1 MNIQRSHNASV
12 IRKIAYNLILALV
25 LLVVTCQRIAAQEE
39 IVVINNNLPLDIGK
53 KMMLLFDSGRN
64 YSPSNIV
71 LQNSFQPSKLT
82 VPIFPYPIKD
92 LWVKF
97 TLKNYNQ
104 AQPLFLSVKDPNI
117 SDLFVYEH
125 DSLNKLSL
133 ISRTGTS
140 HKFYKRQDNNV
151 EFNFR
156 LNIPVSQQKTYY
168 LKINSVH
175 PVELRLVLYEQASL
189 DRNNFIQNIII
200 GVFSGIII
208 ATFLYNLFL
217 FFGTKDRSYL
227 IYVSFVLT
235 IGFALITFAGWSFKL
250 FWPSLPL
257 LNKNMIIITS
267 CMSGLLGISFAK
279 SFLHI
284 ASYTP
289 RINKVL
295 SFLMALYV
303 IAIIM
308 DFTNLSWLSY
318 SLFNLTGIAG
328 GMLILYASIYIYRK
342 GFRSAYFYFL
352 AWSVFLSGL
361 IIYLLKNL
369 NILPTNNF
377 THYILFFGSAIEAT
391 LLSIAL
397 ADKINILQKEKTQ
410 SQAEALRV
418 SRENEILVKEQ
429 NIVLE
434 QKVNERT
441 EELQHANH
449 QLNDALT
456 NLKDAQTQLVEAE
469 KMASLGQL
477 TAGIAHEINN
487 PINFVKSNIKPLQ
500 LDFRDLEELIDEYN
514 KLHTT
519 DEKAIKSQLS
529 NIASF
534 QKQIDLS
541 FVKTEIGS
549 LIKGIEEGAER
560 TAEIV
565 RGLRTFSRLDE
576 GELKTVNVHEGI
588 DSTLVLLK
596 NSFPY
601 YIKIVKDF
609 KADGNIDCYPG
620 KLNQVF
626 MNIINNGIQAIQ
638 AKPTKSDNETIVIS
652 TKDADNERIIIS
664 IKDSG
669 TGMTDEVKQKIF
681 EPFFTTKPVGE
692 GTGLGMAIVFK
703 IIEKHNGKI
712 DILSSPDNGAE
723 FILSLPHALSETS
736 HNPR

>member
-1 MNIQRSHNASV
+1 MHLISWKNIVCIFLMASF
-12 IRKIAYNLILALV
+12 IGFTPCGIH
-25 LLVVTCQRIAAQEE
+25 AQETIVLDGQLFPLKINKKSDLLLDDKSLFDTSNIIGQKGFERIKNVQE
-39 IVVINNNLPLDIGK
+39 IFLKDLNNLWVRFKLKNETRAGDFFLG
-53 KMMLLFDSGRN
+53 LQS
-64 YSPSNIV
+64 SNIEEIWLYKV
-71 LQNSFQPSKLT
+71 
-82 VPIFPYPIKD
+82 
-92 LWVKF
+92 
-97 TLKNYNQ
+97 
-104 AQPLFLSVKDPNI
+104 
-117 SDLFVYEH
+117 
-125 DSLNKLSL
+125 DSLNRLSL
-133 ISRTGTS
+133 LQHTGNSLPFDTR
-140 HKFYKRQDNNV
+140 KNDDV
-151 EFNFR
+151 DFNFN
-156 LNIPVSQQKTYY
+156 LNIPSGKDITYY
-168 LKINSVH
+168 LKFKSRH
-175 PVELRLVLYEQASL
+175 PVEVQLVVSDVQSHNKSYLTQT
-189 DRNNFIQNIII
+189 III
-200 GVFSGIII
+200 DFYSGIII
-208 ATFLYNLFL
+208 TIILYNAFLFL
-217 FFGTKDRSYL
+217 FTKDRSYL
-227 IYVSFVLT
+227 IYVIYLLFLWLAQLSQS
-235 IGFALITFAGWSFKL
+235 GWAFKY
-250 FWPSLPL
+250 FWSSYPSL
-257 LNKNMIIITS
+257 NKYAVIWTSALAGAFGVWFAKKFLHTSVFTPRLDKILMIIIGAYAVAIIAPLTGKLGIAYLILNIS
-267 CMSGLLGISFAK
+267 SMSGGLVLLLVAVIISRQK
-279 SFLHI
+279 SR
-284 ASYTP
+284 P
-289 RINKVL
+289 
-295 SFLMALYV
+295 
-303 IAIIM
+303 
-308 DFTNLSWLSY
+308 
-318 SLFNLTGIAG
+318 
-328 GMLILYASIYIYRK
+328 
-342 GFRSAYFYFL
+342 AYFYL
-352 AWSVFLSGL
+352 IAWSAFLSG
-361 IIYLLKNL
+361 IIIFVFRNFG
-369 NILPTNNF
+369 IIATTNF
-377 THYILFFGSAIEAT
+377 TRSVLFIGSSIEAI